1 MSLPTHPP
9 LFQREEDVSDSNCSS
24 SNHTRQRWSSYH
36 SGNNDRTDAYNVVR
50 RKARSDISIAHRRK
64 TTVLL
69 TPPMSP
75 HDTEEDDD
83 NDDRKYHRRELV
95 GYDRPPAVFRKTWTP
110 LVSDYKPPSW
120 GSVTLKKTNNGRR
133 VQSGIS
139 IE

>member
-1 MSLPTHPP
+1 
-9 LFQREEDVSDSNCSS
+9 
-24 SNHTRQRWSSYH
+24 
-36 SGNNDRTDAYNVVR
+36 
-50 RKARSDISIAHRRK
+50 
-64 TTVLL
+64 
-69 TPPMSP
+69 MSP
-75 HDTEEDDD
+75 TDTDDDD
-83 NDDRKYHRRELV
+83 NDDNDRKYHRRELV